1 MKRITVV
8 VTEMLTRS
16 VTLELSEAEF
26 ALLTAND
33 QQLFESRERMAQEVL
48 RMGAQ
53 AMFDQIGWAETTR
66 VTVKCPGSNTLLI
79 SAERWPS

>member
-8 VTEMLTRS
+8 VTEMLKRS

-53 AMFDQIGWAETTR
+53 AMSDQMVETTR
-66 VTVKCPGSNTLLI
+66 VTVKCPGSNNLLI